1 MREAVLLPR
10 KTVSELTAVAL
21 ACKDNIL
28 IHVGPR
34 SAALGSFWRKSPITI
49 LISVRDDG
57 RRPRVTTGGRASLVV
72 ACFSAGGGG
81 WWCRR

>member
-1 MREAVLLPR
+1 MTRRRHGGVREAVLLPR

-34 SAALGSFWRKSPITI
+34 SAALGSFWRKSPIT
-49 LISVRDDG
+49 S
-57 RRPRVTTGGRASLVV
+57 
-72 ACFSAGGGG
+72 
-81 WWCRR
+81 